1 MAKRKFVKS
10 PGETMF
16 GKPEK
21 ERGKY
26 NPGEMRLARGE
37 HAKVI
42 VFDMAKIG
50 ALSAGEKKV
59 FDECVAE
66 GKRIPEGIFRK
77 VATVKS
83 ADAMIKGKLRGR
95 GKLAE

>member
-1 MAKRKFVKS
+1 
-10 PGETMF
+10 
-16 GKPEK
+16 
-21 ERGKY
+21 
-26 NPGEMRLARGE
+26 
-37 HAKVI
+37 
-42 VFDMAKIG
+42 MAKIG